1 MSWFTCPLNL
11 RLRLPLRCCHST
23 VMVGLMGLLV
33 ITPTLAQTGGQS
45 ATPNVTIESQPETT
59 AKPRSAIPKPLTAAD
74 LTGLQIPPDMVVK
87 QSLGVPTPPSASNLM
102 SSNPFNIA
110 PGQAIDLM
118 GLYQEAA
125 FSDPVLNSARFLY
138 ESKQELFWQGLSV
151 LMPQIVAS
159 PGVTRYYQHAA
170 QNSALQTFTGN
181 SRVYGQR
188 NYAVTLTQ
196 PLFNASAF
204 EVFRQGDLNTK
215 VADMGFY
222 QAQQDLVLRVSQAY
236 FDVLYSQDN
245 VELYKSKIGLIK
257 QQLNAA
263 NARFDAGLA
272 TIVDVNI
279 AQSGYD
285 LAIAQEIAAQAD
297 LVVKRGILEQLV
309 GRPVPALKPLAKEAK
324 IDGVVRD
331 PRAKV
336 KEALPAPSENINPQL
351 PPGQTL
357 NDWIHQ
363 AETANFGVLGALLN
377 VDIASSNY
385 RAALATNYPTLNFVG
400 SAAYNSNNGV
410 TFSNI
415 AASQN
420 IYNNTVALN
429 LTSPI
434 FSGGYNSSLI
444 RQNAALVDKAK
455 ADYDNLRRTA
465 AQNTRQAFTGFY
477 GGLASVKAYEA
488 AERSTTSAAE
498 SSQLGFEV
506 GTLISI
512 DVLLAFDAL
521 INARLSLNQ
530 ARYNTIMNALKL
542 KSYAGTLT
550 DSDLTSINGLLR

>member
-285 LAIAQEIAAQAD
+285 LAIAQEIDAQAD

-429 LTSPI
+429 LTIPI

>member
-1 MSWFTCPLNL
+1 
-11 RLRLPLRCCHST
+11 
-23 VMVGLMGLLV
+23 MVGLVGLLV
-33 ITPTLAQTGGQS
+33 ITPALAQTGGQT
-45 ATPNVTIESQPETT
+45 ATPTVTIEGQAETT
-59 AKPRSAIPKPLTAAD
+59 AKPRSGIPKPLTAAD

-87 QSLGVPTPPSASNLM
+87 QSLGVPTQPSASNLM

-159 PGVTRYYQHAA
+159 PGLTRYYQHAA
-170 QNSALQTFTGN
+170 NNSALQTFAGN

-429 LTSPI
+429 LTIPI

-455 ADYDNLRRTA
+455 SDYDNLRRTA

>member
-11 RLRLPLRCCHST
+11 RLRLPLRCLHST
-23 VMVGLMGLLV
+23 VIVGLTGLFV
-33 ITPTLAQTGGQS
+33 ITPTFAQTGGQS
-45 ATPNVTIESQPETT
+45 ATSTVTIQGQPETT
-59 AKPRSAIPKPLTAAD
+59 TKPRSAIPKPLTAAD

-87 QSLGVPTPPSASNLM
+87 QSLGIPTQPSASNLM

-159 PGVTRYYQHAA
+159 PGLTRYYQHAA
-170 QNSALQTFTGN
+170 NNSALQTFAGN

-245 VELYKSKIGLIK
+245 VELFKSKIGLIK

-263 NARFDAGLA
+263 KARFEAGLA

-279 AQSGYD
+279 AQAGYD
-285 LAIAQEIAAQAD
+285 LAISQEIAAQAD

-429 LTSPI
+429 LTIPI

-521 INARLSLNQ
+521 INTRLSLNQ